1 MALIDPRSVFLK
13 LNAENKAIFA
23 FNVLNL
29 ETLLAVIKA
38 GEISQKPLIIQLS
51 QGAIKYSRIEILAPM
66 ILSAIQNSSG
76 EFIFHLDH
84 CGDLNLFEK
93 YLEFGFNSAMFDG
106 SIFPINE
113 NIEKSLKA
121 KSIADKKNVF
131 LELEIGQIGG
141 KEIGHQENTEQI
153 FEIDSVKKFYQ
164 KTEPDLLAIAFGTAH
179 GIYKKK
185 ANLDWDLVKNFKK
198 DYKIPLVMHGTSG
211 LSLEEI
217 KKAINFGINKINVG
231 TDLLVSYSNEVE
243 KYFQENPKSYDIR
256 KINQKG
262 IEKMIQKVLFYLELS

>member
-1 MALIDPRSVFLK
+1 MALIDPKSVFLK

-51 QGAIKYSRIEILAPM
+51 QGAIKYSRIEFLASM
-66 ILSAIQNSSG
+66 ILSAIKNSSG
-76 EFIFHLDH
+76 QFIFHLDH
-84 CGDLNLFEK
+84 CDDLELFQK

-106 SIFPINE
+106 SKLEISE

-121 KSIADKKNVF
+121 KTLASKKNVF

-141 KEIGHQENTEQI
+141 KEIGYQENSEKI
-153 FEIDSVKKFYQ
+153 IELDVVKEFYE
-164 KTEPDLLAIAFGTAH
+164 KTKPDLLAIAFGTAH
-179 GIYKKK
+179 GIYQKK
-185 ANLDWDLVKNFKK
+185 AVLDWNLVKNFKK
-198 DYKIPLVMHGTSG
+198 YYKIPLVMHGSSG
-211 LSLEEI
+211 LSREEI
-217 KKAINFGINKINVG
+217 EKAINLGINKINVG
-231 TDLLVSYSNEVE
+231 TDLLVSFSNEVK
-243 KYFQENPKSYDIR
+243 KYFQENPNAYDIR

-262 IEKMIQKVLFYLELS
+262 IEKMIEKVLFYLELS

>member
-76 EFIFHLDH
+76 KFIFHLDH
-84 CGDLNLFEK
+84 CDDLNLFEK

-106 SIFPINE
+106 SNFPINE